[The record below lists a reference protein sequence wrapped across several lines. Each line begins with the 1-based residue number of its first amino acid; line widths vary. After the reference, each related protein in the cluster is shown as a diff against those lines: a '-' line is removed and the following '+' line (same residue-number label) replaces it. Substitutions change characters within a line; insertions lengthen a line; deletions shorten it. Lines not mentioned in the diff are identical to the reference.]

1 MEIFTVDL
9 MFSWITG
16 EKTAAYGDRSEVDQ
30 YCLTGLT
37 ILEESFL
44 FCNKV
49 QFKMFYQSVKN
60 SCPPGEN
67 INPGPG
73 CSKVN
78 SG

>member
-37 ILEESFL
+37 ILEERFL
-44 FCNKV
+44 FYNKV
-49 QFKMFYQSVKN
+49 QFKIFYQPVKT
-60 SCPPGEN
+60 SCPPGQTLAQ
-67 INPGPG
+67 
-73 CSKVN
+73 VV
-78 SG
+78 